1 MLNYPVILFDGVCV
15 LCNRAVDFILRF
27 DRKKQFRYV
36 AQQSVAGKILIQKFR
51 IPSEI
56 NSVILIFNNQVYIE
70 SEALIKI
77 SSFLSFPW
85 NTGIILK
92 IFPKKFN
99 DFFYQW
105 IAKNRYNWFGRKKA
119 CRIATLE
126 ERKYFLDSKDLNF

>member
-15 LCNRAVDFILRF
+15 LCNKAVDLILRF

-36 AQQSVAGKILIQKFR
+36 AQQSDAGKILIQKFS

-56 NSVILIFNNQVYIE
+56 NSVILIYNNQVYTE
-70 SEALIKI
+70 SEAFIKI

-85 NTGIILK
+85 NAGIILK

-99 DFFYQW
+99 YLIYRW
-105 IAKNRYNWFGRKKA
+105 IANNRYNWFGRKKT
-119 CRIATLE
+119 CRIPAPE
-126 ERKYFLDSKDLNF
+126 ERMYFPEPEDLKF